1 MPNKFHVVY
10 FYLFSILSSVGVKLK
25 PDPLNMFMLTLP
37 WTHEQAVDVNLT
49 LILWAQVSFTWW
61 MNGCGNSCVAECQPS
76 FAMATEEKEGG
87 GAGGAKTSTF
97 Y

>member
-1 MPNKFHVVY
+1 
-10 FYLFSILSSVGVKLK
+10 
-25 PDPLNMFMLTLP
+25 
-37 WTHEQAVDVNLT
+37 
-49 LILWAQVSFTWW
+49 